1 MTNSIA
7 IGLFLMILALLGL
20 DYGLDGGVTLS
31 LGRRFVDLIA
41 YVAFWR

>member
-7 IGLFLMILALLGL
+7 IGLFLLILLGL
-20 DYGLDGGVTLS
+20 GLDHWLDRGIALS
-31 LGRRFVDLIA
+31 LGRRFVDLVQ